1 MLKFLKKQANMAQ
14 TENGAATHAGTHSD
28 CLDLFGTIGA
38 LRRQPEGDILSRF
51 VRAYGEEPDLAMK
64 ILFFARDVRGGLGER
79 RVFRVILRWM
89 ACYEPGPV
97 RKNLPYIAE
106 YGRFDDLLCLLD
118 TPCEPDALTLIKTQL
133 EADCSALS
141 QEDGQI
147 SLLAKWLPSVN
158 TSNAEAVKAARKLAR
173 SLGMSEAAYRKTL
186 VKLRQRIHLS
196 SAKIAA

>member
-14 TENGAATHAGTHSD
+14 TENGAATHASTYSD

-51 VRAYGEEPDLAMK
+51 IRAYGEDPDLAMK
-64 ILFFARDVRGGLGER
+64 ILFFARDIRGGLGER

-89 ACYEPGPV
+89 AQYEPGPG
-97 RKNLPYIAE
+97 RKNLPHIAE

-118 TPCEPDALTLIKTQL
+118 TPCEADALALIKAQL

-147 SLLAKWLPSVN
+147 SLLAKWLPSSSPFPPALSWWRSRAAICWISCATAAALMSAPIP
-158 TSNAEAVKAARKLAR
+158 TSKR
-173 SLGMSEAAYRKTL
+173 SLSC
-186 VKLRQRIHLS
+186 S
-196 SAKIAA
+196 